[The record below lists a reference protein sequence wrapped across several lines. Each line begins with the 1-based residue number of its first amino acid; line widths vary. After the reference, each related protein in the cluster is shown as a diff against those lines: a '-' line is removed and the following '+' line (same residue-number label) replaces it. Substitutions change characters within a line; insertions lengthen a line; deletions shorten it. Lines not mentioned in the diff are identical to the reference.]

1 MSRQSKDIDLIL
13 FKEQKIKIG
22 EQEVILTCSDEDG
35 DPNKLPVKEFYVDA
49 MTGNLVII
57 YDDRT

>member
-1 MSRQSKDIDLIL
+1 MSRHSKDIDLAL
-13 FKEQKIKIG
+13 FKDQKIKIG
-22 EQEVILTCSDEDG
+22 EQEVILTCSAEG

-49 MTGNLVII
+49 TTGNLVII